1 MNPTTATTILLIVG
15 GGIWLG
21 VWHYNLERDCP
32 YCRKHISRAATVCP
46 ACGRDIA
53 MEPKARTSVKDSR
66 AETVVFSVVGVL
78 LLAAAGL
85 ALVAKLAV

>member
-1 MNPTTATTILLIVG
+1 
-15 GGIWLG
+15 
-21 VWHYNLERDCP
+21 
-32 YCRKHISRAATVCP
+32 
-46 ACGRDIA
+46 